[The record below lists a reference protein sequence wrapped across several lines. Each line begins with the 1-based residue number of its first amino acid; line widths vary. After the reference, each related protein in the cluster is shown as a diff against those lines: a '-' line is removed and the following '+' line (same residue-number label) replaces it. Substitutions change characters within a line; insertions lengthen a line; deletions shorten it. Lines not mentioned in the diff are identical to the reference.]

1 MTSVVGM
8 SLAGRL
14 RARSWRGA
22 APRLVGIA
30 AVAAAAISLAPGPA
44 RAAASGWVGDRHAKV
59 RLVTAEQATGST
71 RMVDAGLEI
80 RLAPGWHAYWR
91 DPGAAGIPTSIDW
104 HGSQNLAAATVDWP
118 APRRF
123 VIAGLQ
129 SYGYK
134 GQVVLPIAASV
145 QRPGAPLMLHAR
157 VAYSA
162 CSNVCIPYH
171 AVLTLAL
178 PAGLAVPG
186 PEAPLIAAARAKVP
200 GALSALGL
208 SLRSVTVWPVGKGK
222 AEIAVNLAGS
232 GAVASHPD
240 LFVEGLPEGAPGPP
254 EFVRANEVSANKAS
268 APGPAHARLLLTD
281 LDSTASAIAGRNLVF
296 TLTDGPDRAATFD
309 ATPTLAAP
317 SALLN
322 ASPGALPNGALP
334 NGVLIPLAIVAAAL
348 LGGLLLNVMPCVLPV
363 ISLKLVSVARLA
375 GAARRTVRRELLSTA
390 TGIVAGFLALAAG
403 LIGLKEVGALI
414 GWGIQFQNPWFLIA
428 MTMVMVVF
436 AADLWGLTTIWFPG
450 GTAAAAATE
459 RVSGRYAKAFLVG
472 IFATLLST
480 SCSAPFVGTAVGFA
494 LSRGP
499 LEILAIFLAMGLG
512 LAAPMLAVAAAPQ
525 LIGLIPR
532 PGQWMVWLS
541 RVFGALLLAT
551 SIWLLTV
558 LARVSGAAAALIV
571 GVLALL
577 LLALLAWR
585 RFAPGRGAGARGIAS
600 GTAAALVV
608 AALLV
613 PLRAW
618 NTRPPAAAD
627 PVGIWHPFAPATIAA
642 NVAKGRTVLVNVT
655 AAWCLICKVNEVTVL
670 DRNPVATRIA
680 APDVLAMRA
689 DWTRP
694 NRAITGYLES
704 FGRYGVPL
712 DVVYGPAAPG
722 GIVLP
727 DLVTAPEVI
736 EALDRA
742 GGQSRAAER

>member
-1 MTSVVGM
+1 MGRSLAARFLARAVSQVVGF
-8 SLAGRL
+8 
-14 RARSWRGA
+14 A
-22 APRLVGIA
+22 AM
-30 AVAAAAISLAPGPA
+30 AAATIVLLPGPA
-44 RAAASGWVGDRHAKV
+44 QAAASGWVGDRHAAV
-59 RLVTAEQATGST
+59 RLVTAEQATGSA

-91 DPGAAGIPTSIDW
+91 DPGAAGLPTSIDW
-104 HGSQNLAAATVDWP
+104 HGSRNLTAAKMDWP

-123 VIAGLQ
+123 AIAGLQ
-129 SYGYK
+129 SYGYASR
-134 GQVVLPIAASV
+134 VVLPIAASV
-145 QRPGAPLMLHAR
+145 QRPGAPLMLHAT

-162 CSNVCIPYH
+162 CSNICIPYH
-171 AVLTLAL
+171 AALTLAL
-178 PAGLAVPG
+178 PAGMAVPG

-200 GALSALGL
+200 GTLSSLGL
-208 SLRSVTVWPVGKGK
+208 SLRSVTVWPDAKGK
-222 AEIAVNLAGS
+222 AEIAVTLAGNS
-232 GAVASHPD
+232 AIASHPD

-254 EFVRANEVSANKAS
+254 EFVSANGVSAQ
-268 APGPAHARLLLTD
+268 GTGHARLLLTD
-281 LDSTASAIAGRNLVF
+281 LDSTAPALAGRNLVF
-296 TLTDGPDRAATFD
+296 TLTDGPDRAATFH
-309 ATPTLAAP
+309 AAPALAAP
-317 SALLN
+317 SALPN
-322 ASPGALPNGALP
+322 AA
-334 NGVLIPLAIVAAAL
+334 LIPLTIVAVAL

-363 ISLKLVSVARLA
+363 ISLKLVSIARLA
-375 GAARRTVRRELLSTA
+375 GVGRRTVRRELFATA
-390 TGIVAGFLALAAG
+390 AGIVAGFLALAAG

-436 AADLWGLTTIWFPG
+436 AADLWGLTTIWLPG

-480 SCSAPFVGTAVGFA
+480 SCSAPFIGTAVGFA

-499 LEILAIFLAMGLG
+499 IEILAIFLAMGLG

-532 PGQWMVWLS
+532 PGQWMIWLS

-558 LARVSGAAAALIV
+558 LARVSGTGAAVIV

-585 RFAPGRGAGARGIAS
+585 RYARGRGAGGRDIAS
-600 GTAAALVV
+600 GAAAVLVL

-618 NTRPPAAAD
+618 NIRPSMAVDPA
-627 PVGIWHPFAPATIAA
+627 GIWHPFAPAAIAA

-670 DRNPVATRIA
+670 DRNPVAARIA
-680 APDVLAMRA
+680 RPEVLAMRA

-694 NRAITGYLES
+694 DPAITGYLES

-712 DVVYGPAAPG
+712 DVVYGPAAPS

-736 EALDRA
+736 RALDRA
-742 GGQSRAAER
+742 GGRSRAAER